1 MGKQVKAIPEGF
13 HSVTPYLALQ
23 DAAPAIEFY
32 KKAFGATEIT
42 RMNGPDG
49 KVAHAEIK
57 IGDSI
62 ILLGPAPP
70 ESGVRAPQSLN
81 GSSVSILLYVPD
93 ADATFKQAVSAGAKS
108 VQAVEN
114 QLWGD
119 RYGRIAD
126 PFGHS
131 WSLATH
137 VEDVAPDEMRRRM
150 QEATAKM
157 AQRAHAGT

>member
-1 MGKQVKAIPEGF
+1 MAQKAKAIPEGF

-23 DAAPAIEFY
+23 DAAPAIDFY
-32 KKAFGATEIT
+32 KKAFGASEVM

-49 KVAHAEIK
+49 KVSHAEIK

-62 ILLGPAPP
+62 IMLGSAPP
-70 ESGVRAPQSLN
+70 NSGVRAPQSLN
-81 GSSVSILLYVPD
+81 GSTVSIMLYVPD
-93 ADATFKQAVSAGAKS
+93 VDTTFDRAVSAGAKT

-114 QLWGD
+114 QFWGD
-119 RYGRIAD
+119 RYGRLTD

-137 VEDVAPDEMRRRM
+137 IEDVSPAEMGKRA
-150 QEATAKM
+150 QQAM
-157 AQRAHAGT
+157 AHAHQRAQTA

>member
-1 MGKQVKAIPEGF
+1 MAQKAKAIPEGF

-23 DAAPAIEFY
+23 DAAPAIDFY
-32 KKAFGATEIT
+32 KKAFGASEVM

-49 KVAHAEIK
+49 KVSHAEIK

-62 ILLGPAPP
+62 IMLGSAPP
-70 ESGVRAPQSLN
+70 NSEVRAPQSLN
-81 GSSVSILLYVPD
+81 GSTVSIMLYVPD
-93 ADATFKQAVSAGAKS
+93 VDTTFDRAVSAGAKT

-114 QLWGD
+114 QFWGD
-119 RYGRIAD
+119 RYGRLTD

-137 VEDVAPDEMRRRM
+137 IEDVSPAEMGKRA
-150 QEATAKM
+150 QQAM
-157 AQRAHAGT
+157 AHAHQRAQTA

>member
-1 MGKQVKAIPEGF
+1 MAQKAKAIPEGF

-23 DAAPAIEFY
+23 DAAPAIDFY
-32 KKAFGATEIT
+32 KKAFGASEVM

-49 KVAHAEIK
+49 KVSHAEIK

-62 ILLGPAPP
+62 IMLGSAPP
-70 ESGVRAPQSLN
+70 NSEVRTPQSLN
-81 GSSVSILLYVPD
+81 GSTVSIMLYVPD
-93 ADATFKQAVSAGAKS
+93 VDTTFDRAVSAGAKT

-114 QLWGD
+114 QFWGD
-119 RYGRIAD
+119 RYGRLTD

-137 VEDVAPDEMRRRM
+137 IEDVSPAEMGKRA
-150 QEATAKM
+150 QQAM
-157 AQRAHAGT
+157 AHAHQRAQTA